1 MGCMDPL
8 MIQLT
13 KIVCAFMAKNGFAES
28 IESVSFSILIK
39 DVSHLLTSNLRTN
52 EKMDS
57 ILI

>member
-1 MGCMDPL
+1 MDPL

-13 KIVCAFMAKNGFAES
+13 KMVCGFMAKNGIAES
-28 IESVSFSILIK
+28 IESVLFSILIK
-39 DVSHLLTSNLRTN
+39 DVCHLLTSNLRTN

>member
-13 KIVCAFMAKNGFAES
+13 KMVCGFMAKNGIAES

-39 DVSHLLTSNLRTN
+39 DVCHLLTSNLRTN